1 MPSLMT
7 EPVKPP
13 EPTEPTPA
21 DKPPGK
27 GDVLAIGIGC
37 AVFVIMFIAIVLVG
51 WAGR

>member
-1 MPSLMT
+1 MT
-7 EPVKPP
+7 EPVVPP
-13 EPTEPTPA
+13 EPTELRSTPP

-51 WAGR
+51 MAER